1 MDNIELMTKLL
12 LSFLSS
18 FFLSLIFNKL
28 IIKIFRKYKL
38 KQVEREYLESHIKK
52 EGTPSLGG
60 LSILLATLGSFFVY
74 SIKAQLNKNIIAI
87 LFVFFFFALV
97 GLYDDLAKI
106 KNKRSDGISG
116 KKRLFLEGLII
127 LYMLVILNYHVVDFS
142 ESIINLFNN
151 KIYLGALFIPFIMFL
166 IVGCANSVNLSDGLD
181 GLSGGLIII
190 AILPFLFYAYQV
202 NDINLLILI
211 LSLLGSLLGFLMYNL
226 HPAKIFMG
234 DTGSLSLGATL
245 ASISVYLNK
254 VYIIPISSLIFI
266 LETLSV
272 IIQVLYY
279 KKTKKRIFL
288 MAPLH
293 HHYEKK
299 GIKEYRIVS
308 YFWLYG
314 FILCIISILI
324 GGII

>member
-1 MDNIELMTKLL
+1 MDGLEIMIKLL
-12 LSFLSS
+12 SSFLLS
-18 FFLSLIFNKL
+18 FFLSLIFNRL
-28 IIKIFRKYKL
+28 IIKIFKKYKL
-38 KQVEREYLESHIKK
+38 KQVEREYLQNHVIK

-60 LSILLATLGSFFVY
+60 VSILLSTLLSFAIF
-74 SIKAQLNKNIIAI
+74 SIKLLLNKHIISI
-87 LFVFFFFALV
+87 LFVFVFFALV

-116 KKRLFLEGLII
+116 KRRLFLEALII
-127 LYMLVILNYHVVDFS
+127 LYMLVILNYHVVDFTDS
-142 ESIINLFNN
+142 VIKIFNN
-151 KIYLGALFIPFIMFL
+151 KIYLGALFIPFIMLL

-190 AILPFLFYAYQV
+190 AIIPFLFFAYQI
-202 NDINLLILI
+202 NDINLLIFI
-211 LSLLGSLLGFLMYNL
+211 LSLIGSLLGFLMYNL

-245 ASISVYLNK
+245 AIISVYLNK
-254 VYIIPISSLIFI
+254 IYIIPICSLIFI
-266 LETLSV
+266 FETLSV

-293 HHYEKK
+293 HHFEKK

-314 FILCIISILI
+314 FILSIISILI
-324 GGII
+324 GGLG